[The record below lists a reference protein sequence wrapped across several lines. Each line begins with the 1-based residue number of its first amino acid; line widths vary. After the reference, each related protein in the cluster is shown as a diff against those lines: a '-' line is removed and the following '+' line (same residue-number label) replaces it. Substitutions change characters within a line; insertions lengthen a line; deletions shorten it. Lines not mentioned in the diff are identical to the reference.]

1 MTHLTLF
8 FTRGISLQT
17 WAQNGSLEREVA
29 LYLRL
34 QQKGVKVSFV
44 TYGNQRDLHYQD
56 SLQGIEI
63 LYNRW
68 NLPTVLYEA
77 LIPFLHA
84 NVLRQTDVIKSNQT
98 NGADI
103 ALRAA
108 RIWRKPIIAR
118 CGYMWSDLAQNSG
131 RKQEAI
137 QAKQIENRVFEG
149 ADAIVVTTVS
159 MRKYI
164 IENYQIPPAVI
175 HVIPNYVLTELFVP
189 FNFSP
194 DARTVCFV
202 GRLNG
207 EKNLYS
213 LVQACAGLDVDL
225 HFIGDGELR
234 NGLMKEAERL
244 NVKLTLHGSV
254 AHHELPA
261 IFSKTTVFTLV
272 SPHEGHPKSLLE
284 AMSCGIAVLGA
295 DSPGIKEQI
304 KHGETGWITG
314 TDADS
319 IQAGI
324 RYLLANRS
332 LCEELGRNA
341 RRFILDNYSLD
352 TIVEREFSLIQ
363 NTIGTYR

>member
-56 SLQGIEI
+56 SLHGIEI

-68 NLPTVLYEA
+68 NLPMVLYET

-98 NGADI
+98 NGADV

-108 RIWRKPIIAR
+108 RIWRKPMIAR

-131 RKQEAI
+131 RRQETIRAR
-137 QAKQIENRVFEG
+137 QMEGRVFEG
-149 ADAIVVTTVS
+149 ANTIIVTTMS
-159 MRKYI
+159 MKEYI
-164 IENYQIPPAVI
+164 IENYQAPPAAI
-175 HVIPNYVLTELFVP
+175 HVIPNYVLTDLFLP
-189 FNFSP
+189 IKSSP
-194 DARTVCFV
+194 DARMVCFV
-202 GRLNG
+202 GRLSG
-207 EKNLYS
+207 EKNLHS
-213 LVQACAGLDVDL
+213 LIQACAGLNVDL
-225 HFIGDGELR
+225 HFIGDGELYH
-234 NGLMKEAERL
+234 GLMKEAKRL
-244 NVKLTLHGSV
+244 SVKLTLHGSV
-254 AHHELPA
+254 AHLELPA
-261 IFSKTTVFTLV
+261 ILSKAAVFTLV

-295 DSPGIKEQI
+295 DSPGIREQI
-304 KHGETGWITG
+304 RHGETGWLTG
-314 TDADS
+314 TDAES
-319 IQAGI
+319 IHAGI
-324 RYLLANRS
+324 RYLLADRT
-332 LCEELGRNA
+332 LREELGRNA
-341 RRFILDNYSLD
+341 RRFVLENYSLD
-352 TIVEREFSLIQ
+352 TIVEQEFSLIQ